1 MFTAVAGTR
10 SRARRAMLTGVGGVA
25 AAAVLAVSGCASS
38 GTASSGTASS
48 SGGADSTT
56 SVTVAYVPLALFE
69 PLFVAMHDGYF
80 TRRGI
85 DVHLTVVTSG
95 QSAITLAATNRVQV
109 TLGGFS
115 GGMFNAIHQGLQI
128 EVVGSMAEEAP
139 GAPANALVGATSLFK
154 SGKAITPAA
163 LKGKRIAVDGGN
175 GSTGAYLVAHA
186 LAPYHVSLGQVTL
199 VDLDFPEMADALKTG
214 AVSAAFM
221 TSPFLG
227 QAVSDGDGKV
237 MATAPV
243 GVAATGMI
251 YGDQFAGTPA
261 AQKFFDALVEAAHD
275 LQGMGAMAPANLAI
289 VAKAT
294 GQSLSALEAEP
305 PSEFSPDLAPPVYL
319 LNDMQDVFL
328 SNKELS
334 YSTPIP
340 ASSYVNATF
349 SNNAG

>member
-1 MFTAVAGTR
+1 MLTPVAGTR
-10 SRARRAMLTGVGGVA
+10 SRARRAMVTGVGGVA
-25 AAAVLAVSGCASS
+25 AAALLAVSGCGSS
-38 GTASSGTASS
+38 DQASS
-48 SGGADSTT
+48 SGGTGSTT
-56 SVTVAYVPLALFE
+56 AVTVAYVPLAQFE

-85 DVHLTVVTSG
+85 DVHLMAVTSG
-95 QSAITLAATNRVQV
+95 QSAIALAATNRVQV
-109 TLGGFS
+109 TLDGFS
-115 GGMFNAIHQGLQI
+115 GGMFNAIHQGQQI

-139 GAPANALVGATSLFK
+139 GAAANALVGAASLFK
-154 SGKAITPAA
+154 AGKAITPAA
-163 LKGKRIAVDGGN
+163 LKRKRIAVDGGT
-175 GSTGAYLVAHA
+175 GSTDAYLVAHA
-186 LAPYHVSLGQVTL
+186 LAPYHVSLDQVTL
-199 VDLDFPEMADALKTG
+199 VDLDFPKMADALKTG
-214 AVSAAFM
+214 AVAAAFM
-221 TSPFLG
+221 TSPFLAE
-227 QAVSDGDGKV
+227 AVSHGDGKI

-243 GVAATGMI
+243 GVATTGVI

-261 AQKFFDALVEAAHD
+261 AQQLFDALVEASHD

-305 PSEFSPDLAPPVYL
+305 PSEFSPDLAPPIYL

-328 SNKELS
+328 STKELS

-340 ASSYVNATF
+340 ASTYVDDAF